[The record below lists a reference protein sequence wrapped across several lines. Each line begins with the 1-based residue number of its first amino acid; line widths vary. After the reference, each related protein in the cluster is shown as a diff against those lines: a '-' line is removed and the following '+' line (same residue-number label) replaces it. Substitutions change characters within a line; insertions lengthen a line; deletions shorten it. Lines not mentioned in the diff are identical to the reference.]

1 MLGVHCE
8 NGDLVDE
15 LIQSYVS
22 QGKLAP
28 HYHPLSRPAAVEAEA
43 VARYLMIAEMA
54 DLPVNIVHLS
64 TKRSLEA
71 VERARQRGQSVYV
84 ETCPQYLLLDDHL
97 YDAPNFEAENM
108 SAHRH
113 YANERINRLCGK
125 ELKRGNQYNIDRSLQ
140 F

>member
-22 QGKLAP
+22 QGKLA

-54 DLPVNIVHLS
+54 D
-64 TKRSLEA
+64 
-71 VERARQRGQSVYV
+71 
-84 ETCPQYLLLDDHL
+84 C
-97 YDAPNFEAENM
+97 
-108 SAHRH
+108 
-113 YANERINRLCGK
+113 RLILC
-125 ELKRGNQYNIDRSLQ
+125 I
-140 F
+140 